1 MKKISIVI
9 PAYNEEGNLMPVY
22 QRIKSVF
29 ENMQGYS
36 FEIIFVNDG
45 SRDNTQ
51 SRLEEMALDFP
62 EIKYIEF
69 SRNFGHQPAVK
80 AGMDYADGNVIIS
93 MDGDLQHPPELIP
106 QMVKKWE
113 QGYDIVYTRKKYL
126 ILKEKLQIC
135 FTDFYPKF
143 PMLI

>member
-80 AGMDYADGNVIIS
+80 AGMD
-93 MDGDLQHPPELIP
+93 
-106 QMVKKWE
+106 
-113 QGYDIVYTRKKYL
+113 
-126 ILKEKLQIC
+126 
-135 FTDFYPKF
+135 
-143 PMLI
+143 

>member
-29 ENMQGYS
+29 EKMQGYS

-51 SRLEEMALDFP
+51 SRLEEMAFFF
-62 EIKYIEF
+62 I
-69 SRNFGHQPAVK
+69 
-80 AGMDYADGNVIIS
+80 
-93 MDGDLQHPPELIP
+93 
-106 QMVKKWE
+106 
-113 QGYDIVYTRKKYL
+113 DIL
-126 ILKEKLQIC
+126 
-135 FTDFYPKF
+135 FF
-143 PMLI
+143 

>member
-29 ENMQGYS
+29 EKMQGYS

-51 SRLEEMALDFP
+51 
-62 EIKYIEF
+62 
-69 SRNFGHQPAVK
+69 N
-80 AGMDYADGNVIIS
+80 
-93 MDGDLQHPPELIP
+93 
-106 QMVKKWE
+106 
-113 QGYDIVYTRKKYL
+113 
-126 ILKEKLQIC
+126 
-135 FTDFYPKF
+135 
-143 PMLI
+143 